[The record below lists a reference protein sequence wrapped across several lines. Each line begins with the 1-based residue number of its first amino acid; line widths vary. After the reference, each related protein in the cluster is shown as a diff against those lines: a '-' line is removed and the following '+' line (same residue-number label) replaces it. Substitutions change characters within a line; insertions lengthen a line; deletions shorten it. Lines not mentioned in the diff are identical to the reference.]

1 MRIRQHPAAA
11 CRACAAGIGAGLIAA
26 CGTTAGAAGQ
36 HASPASTAVAAR
48 PASTSPA
55 PSPTPSARRA
65 GPLPVAPGQGRLAQT
80 RVRPRAHGPAF
91 RAMVTDLWL
100 AVRTGRPSLARQ
112 AFFPLAAYKQVKAIY
127 NAAGDWRTRLSL
139 DFALDVR
146 AAHRLLGPRPGGAKL
161 VRVIVPSAG

>member
-1 MRIRQHPAAA
+1 MRIRQHLAVA
-11 CRACAAGIGAGLIAA
+11 RGMCATAIGAGLITA

-36 HASPASTAVAAR
+36 HASPARTAVSAR
-48 PASTSPA
+48 PASTPTA
-55 PSPTPSARRA
+55 PSTTPSARRG
-65 GPLPVAPGQGRLAQT
+65 GPLPVAPGQGQLAQT

-127 NAAGDWRTRLSL
+127 DAAGDWRTRLWL

-146 AAHRLLGPRPGGAKL
+146 AAHR
-161 VRVIVPSAG
+161 